1 MFGVGPQEM
10 VLIGVLLLIVF
21 GPSKLPSMARD
32 FGRFVSEARHYMD
45 EYKSELVSSVEEEDE
60 SPGQEKTFDLAI
72 REGEMSPDKITVD
85 EGDQVKLR
93 VNSDSPIEFHLRG
106 YSFLIEAEPGD
117 PGELSFHAVISGRF
131 EIEDHNS
138 DPHEVLG
145 ELLVQPR

>member
-1 MFGVGPQEM
+1 MFGIGPQEM

-32 FGRFVSEARHYMD
+32 FGRFVSEARRHMD

-60 SPGQEKTFDLAI
+60 SPEQEKTFDLAI
-72 REGEMSPDKITVD
+72 QEGEMSPGKITVD

-93 VNSDSPIEFHLRG
+93 VSSDSPVEFHLRG
-106 YSFLIEAEPGD
+106 YSFLVEVEPGD
-117 PGELSFHAVISGRF
+117 PGELSFYAVSSGRF

-145 ELLVQPR
+145 ELLVQPC